1 MNKLIDFIQALLDF
15 VDVAT
20 SRRDLWFF
28 CAVFVVS
35 LFGVACDF
43 GLVFMAGV
51 MVSDLVGE
59 ASGGALT
66 DSQIGLMFLV
76 LIIRI
81 ASSLIEYQL
90 KRFLRLSISNR
101 LSVVLVELAT
111 SRDSGPGGYSDGGM
125 LLSEINTLG
134 GYLES
139 YAELVIA
146 LVIFLSA
153 ITYILLFESLYLFG
167 AIFSAAVLVAIPVYK
182 INRIV
187 LSLSTKRSELN
198 AIRLRDVMNVF
209 RFKADM
215 QGLGLSYYVSE
226 KTLGPQF
233 RYNEVL
239 TSVRFWQQVSNQL
252 PNLVLVALFL
262 GFWIASSF
270 VEFTLTSVVS
280 VLILL
285 QRFLPRISDISSSI
299 QKISVCIP
307 VSSKLLASRKSQNS
321 DNPDRAVKFA
331 EIPKVREFWIDYD
344 TCRRVVYPPLDLPHI
359 LQAEGGGLILL
370 TGPSGVGKSTL
381 LKGLFMGTGIRGRS
395 GFRFPVVREMCEASC
410 WIPQHPTILPG
421 SLARNLFLDLE
432 IDQNKL
438 NNISQVLNLAHLSRR
453 PQLDTVES
461 PISGGEAI
469 RVGVGRALVR
479 ERNLIFLD
487 EPLAG
492 LDSYAVNDMLQ
503 CLNRLI
509 ESGVKLVVVSHD
521 LRLAALSASMSEVS
535 IEDR

>member
-1 MNKLIDFIQALLDF
+1 MTKLIDFIQSLLEF
-15 VDVAT
+15 VDLAT
-20 SRRDLWFF
+20 SRKDLWVF

-35 LFGVACDF
+35 LFGIACDF
-43 GLVFMAGV
+43 GLMFMVVA

-59 ASGGALT
+59 ARGGALT
-66 DSQIGLMFLV
+66 DSQVSLMFLV

-81 ASSLIEYQL
+81 ALSCTEYQL

-111 SRDSGPGGYSDGGM
+111 VKDSGPGGYSDGGM
-125 LLSEINTLG
+125 LLSEINILG

-139 YAELVIA
+139 YAELVVA
-146 LVIFLSA
+146 LFIFLSVVA
-153 ITYILLFESLYLFG
+153 YILVFESVYLFG
-167 AIFSAAVLVAIPVYK
+167 AIASAAALVAIPVYK
-182 INRIV
+182 INRII
-187 LSLSTKRSELN
+187 LSLSAKRSDLN
-198 AIRLRDVMNVF
+198 SIRLRDVMNIF

-215 QGLGLSYYVSE
+215 QGLGLSNYVSE
-226 KTLGPQF
+226 RTLGPQF

-239 TSVRFWQQVSNQL
+239 TSVRFWQQISNQL
-252 PNLVLVALFL
+252 PNVVLAALFL
-262 GFWIASSF
+262 GFWLASSF
-270 VEFTLTSVVS
+270 VEFTLSSVVA

-285 QRFLPRISDISSSI
+285 QRFLPRIGDILSSV
-299 QKISVCIP
+299 QKLSVCLP
-307 VSSKLLASRKSQNS
+307 VASKLLASCKPQIS
-321 DNPDRAVKFA
+321 DNPHRAVNFG
-331 EIPKVREFWIDYD
+331 EIPKVSEFWIDYD
-344 TCRRVVYPPLDLPHI
+344 TRRRVVNPPLDLRHI
-359 LQAEGGGLILL
+359 LQAEGGRLILL

-381 LKGLFMGTGIRGRS
+381 LKGLFMGTVIRGRS
-395 GFRFPVVREMCEASC
+395 GFRFPVVREICEASC

-421 SLARNLFLDLE
+421 SLARNLFLDLD
-432 IDQNKL
+432 IDQKKL
-438 NNISQVLNLAHLSRR
+438 NNISQVLSLAHLSCR

-503 CLNRLI
+503 CLSRLI
-509 ESGVKLVVVSHD
+509 DSGVKLVVVSHD